1 MKFTSLLAGV
11 AMLAAAAEAKSAEAS
26 HILVKDEAK
35 CNELKASINSPEEF
49 SACAPRAALL
59 LPLRA
64 CCCCYCHGRC
74 RLLCG
79 RRARL
84 RQRRADGGAASRAFS
99 ADAPPPP
106 TTPPP
111 GAAAKEH
118 STCPSGKSGGSLGE
132 FGPGQMVPE
141 FDAVIW
147 TADLDK
153 VTDCVKTQFGYHLII
168 VTKRS
173 E

>member
-1 MKFTSLLAGV
+1 MAAHKFVLVLVGMLALLAV
-11 AMLAAAAEAKSAEAS
+11 RTEAACEFYRNNEFSQSTSQWPCSHRPIGANKLLNHVPAAKAKAS
-26 HILVKDEAK
+26 HILMKDEDTLNAV
-35 CNELKASINSPEEF
+35 KAEIDAGASF
-49 SACAPRAALL
+49 
-59 LPLRA
+59 
-64 CCCCYCHGRC
+64 
-74 RLLCG
+74 
-79 RRARL
+79 
-84 RQRRADGGAASRAFS
+84 ADK
-99 ADAPPPP
+99 
-106 TTPPP
+106 
-111 GAAAKEH
+111 AKEH